1 MTTFPRVTVIIPA
14 YNAVAY
20 IEEAIHSVWQQDV
33 PNIQFIVVDDGSS
46 DGTDEVLAGPAG
58 RGIEVITTRNQGVAA
73 ARNEGLERA
82 RGEYIAFL
90 DADDRWHPEKL
101 RRQLAVLDSEPDIG
115 TVFSNFDRFDA
126 AQSYYPD
133 QFYFLPELEFLRL
146 RSTLG
151 GGGYR
156 INEEAFPALLRCAEI
171 PGHTQ
176 TMLFRHSAIA
186 DLRFRYPVA
195 VSNECQFIE
204 DMDFCLRAFRR
215 APVAFINDPLTEVRR
230 HHHNLTYDYQRLAVV
245 KLDTLRTFDDEQLTP
260 RELRALR
267 LRIGRQC
274 IAAGSYYLQRQLLG
288 DAFHAYALGLRY
300 RRIGAATK
308 GLLQVFGSGL
318 RSIPAR
324 PATIGSGPVAED
336 ALAEDAKP

>member
-1 MTTFPRVTVIIPA
+1 MTTQPRVTVIVPVH
-14 YNAVAY
+14 NAAAY
-20 IEEAIHSVWQQDV
+20 IEEAIQSVWQQEV
-33 PNIQFIVVDDGSS
+33 PNLQFIVVDDGST

-58 RGIEVITTRNQGVAA
+58 RGIDVISTRNRGVAA

-82 RGEYIAFL
+82 CGKYIAFL
-90 DADDRWHPEKL
+90 DADDRWRPEKL
-101 RRQLAVLDSEPDIG
+101 RRQLAVLEAEPDIG

-146 RSTLG
+146 RPTLAG
-151 GGGYR
+151 GGCR

-176 TMLFRHSAIA
+176 TMLFRRSAIA
-186 DLRFRYPVA
+186 DLRFRYPPA
-195 VSNECQFIE
+195 VTNECQFLE

-215 APVAFINDPLTEVRR
+215 AAVAFINDPLTEVRR
-230 HHHNLTYDYQRLAVV
+230 HNHNLTYDYQRLAVV
-245 KLDTLRTFDDEQLTP
+245 KLDTLRAFDDEQLSP

-274 IAAGSYYLQRQLLG
+274 IAAGSYYLQQQRLG
-288 DAFHAYALGLRY
+288 DAFDAYALGLRY
-300 RRIGAATK
+300 RRIGAASK
-308 GLLQVFGSGL
+308 GLLRVFGSGL

-324 PATIGSGPVAED
+324 PATIGSSRGADE
-336 ALAEDAKP
+336 ALAEDPKP